1 MPLFVDRKS
10 TRTGDTAKLS
20 ASVAAGV
27 LALACASS
35 LAQAPETIRV
45 AVNSDIRSMNPGVNR
60 DSNTDGVVLHMV
72 EGLVAYGEDGAP
84 RPMLADDIRT
94 SDDGKTVTF
103 KLRRGVKFHN
113 GAVMTSADVV
123 WSWRRYL
130 DPKTNWVCLP
140 DLDGSRGVKIES
152 VEALDADTVEFRL
165 NRPHPMLLSQMASV
179 QCGGGAILHRDS
191 LDADGTFKAPIG
203 TGPYRFGAWRR
214 GEYIELVAFK
224 GYRPLDGKRDGYAG
238 GKIAY
243 ADKVRW
249 LIIRDDAARRAALF
263 KGQVDVLP
271 WLSVPE
277 LAELRKY
284 PNIAI
289 ENAPT
294 LSSNALLI
302 QTKDPLMTNA
312 LLRRALAH
320 SLDFRAITEV
330 VSGGIGTQ
338 NASMVPVV
346 SPYHSAAHEQ
356 GYSYDPQLARRLL
369 AQADYKG
376 QKIKL
381 ITNRRYAD
389 LFDQSIMIQSMA
401 RQAGI
406 DVELEVLEWTAQ
418 LDRYQS
424 GNYQLM
430 SFAYSPRV
438 DPCLSYEAM
447 IGDRNKSKRKVWDN
461 PQALQFLA
469 SACGT
474 ADPAARQ
481 ADFDRMHALMLQDT
495 PLIVLFNPGAATA
508 VSKRLNG
515 YESWPLTRERLWN
528 VRPTAVR

>member
-1 MPLFVDRKS
+1 MSLFVDRKS
-10 TRTGDTAKLS
+10 ARTGDVAKLG

-27 LALACASS
+27 LALACATS

-45 AVNSDIRSMNPGVNR
+45 AINSDIRGMNPGVNR

-72 EGLVAYGEDGAP
+72 EGLVAYGEDGVP
-84 RPMLADDIRT
+84 KPMLADSVHA

-103 KLRRGVKFHN
+103 TLRHGVKFHN
-113 GAVMTSADVV
+113 GAIMTSADVA

-140 DLDGSRGVKIES
+140 DFDGSRGAKIES
-152 VEALDADTVEFRL
+152 IEAPDADTVAFHL
-165 NRPHPMLLSQMASV
+165 NQPHPMLLSQMASV

-191 LDADGTFKAPIG
+191 LDADGTFKLPIG
-203 TGPYRFGAWRR
+203 TGPYRFGSWRR
-214 GEYIELVAFK
+214 GEYIELVAFQD
-224 GYRPLDGKRDGYAG
+224 YRRLGGKRDGYAG
-238 GKIAY
+238 GKVAY

-249 LIIRDDAARRAALF
+249 LIIRDDAARRAALI

-277 LAELRKY
+277 LAELRKH
-284 PNIAI
+284 PDVAI
-289 ENAPT
+289 KNSPT
-294 LSSNALLI
+294 LSANALLI
-302 QTKDPLMTNA
+302 QTKDPLLSNA
-312 LLRRALAH
+312 VLRRALAH

-330 VSGGIGTQ
+330 VSGGIGSQ
-338 NASMVPVV
+338 DASMIPVV

-369 AQADYKG
+369 AQAGYRG

-401 RQAGI
+401 RQAGLN
-406 DVELEVLEWTAQ
+406 VELEVLEWTTQ

-430 SFAYSPRV
+430 SFAYSPRT

-447 IGDRNKSKRKVWDN
+447 LGDRNKSKRKVWDN
-461 PQALQFLA
+461 PQALQLLA
-469 SACGT
+469 KTCGT
-474 ADPAARQ
+474 SDASTRQ
-481 ADFDRMHALMLQDT
+481 ADFDRMHALMLQDV

-528 VRPTAVR
+528 VEPTTAR

>member
-1 MPLFVDRKS
+1 MSLFVSRKS
-10 TRTGDTAKLS
+10 ARTGHIAKLS
-20 ASVAAGV
+20 ASIAAGA

-45 AVNSDIRSMNPGVNR
+45 AINSDIRSMNPGVNR

-84 RPMLADDIRT
+84 RPMLAEHVRT
-94 SDDGKTVTF
+94 SEDGRTVTF
-103 KLRRGVKFHN
+103 ELRRGVKFHN

-152 VEALDADTVEFRL
+152 VEAVDADTVVFHL
-165 NRPHPMLLSQMASV
+165 DRPHPMLLSQMASV
-179 QCGGGAILHRDS
+179 QCGAGAILHRDS
-191 LDADGTFKAPIG
+191 VDADGTFKTPIA
-203 TGPYRFGAWRR
+203 TGPYRFGSWRR
-214 GEYIELVAFK
+214 GQYIELVAFQD
-224 GYRPLDGKRDGYAG
+224 YRPLDGKRDGYAG
-238 GKIAY
+238 GKVAY

-249 LIIRDDAARRAALF
+249 LVIRDDAARRAALI
-263 KGQVDVLP
+263 KGQVEVLP

-284 PNIAI
+284 PDIAI

-294 LSSNALLI
+294 LSANVLLI
-302 QTKDPLMTNA
+302 QTKDPLLSNA

-338 NASMVPVV
+338 DASMVPVV

-356 GYSYDPQLARRLL
+356 GYRYDPQLARRLL
-369 AQADYKG
+369 AQAGYQG

-406 DVELEVLEWTAQ
+406 NVELVVLEWTTQ

-438 DPCLSYEAM
+438 DPCLSYDAM
-447 IGDRNKSKRKVWDN
+447 LGNRNKSTRKVWDN
-461 PQALQFLA
+461 PQALRLLA
-469 SACGT
+469 AACGNT
-474 ADPAARQ
+474 DPATRQ
-481 ADFDRMHALMLQDT
+481 AHFDRLHALMLRDV

-508 VSKRLNG
+508 VSKRLKG

-528 VRPTAVR
+528 VQPTTVR

>member
-1 MPLFVDRKS
+1 MALFVDRNNA
-10 TRTGDTAKLS
+10 RTGDIAKLG
-20 ASVAAGV
+20 ASIAAGA
-27 LALACASS
+27 LALACATS
-35 LAQAPETIRV
+35 LAQTPETIRV

-60 DSNTDGVVLHMV
+60 DSNTDGVILHMV
-72 EGLVAYGEDGAP
+72 EGLVAYGEDGTP
-84 RPMLADDIRT
+84 RPMLAESIRT
-94 SDDGKTVTF
+94 SEDGKTVTF
-103 KLRRGVKFHN
+103 ELRRDVKFHN
-113 GAVMTSADVV
+113 GAPMTSADVV

-140 DLDGSRGVKIES
+140 DVDGSRGVKIES
-152 VEALDADTVEFRL
+152 VDAVDADTVVFRL
-165 NRPHPMLLSQMASV
+165 NRPHPMLLSQMASI

-191 LDADGTFKAPIG
+191 VNADGTFKAPIA
-203 TGPYRFGAWRR
+203 TGPYRFGSWRR
-214 GEYIELVAFK
+214 GEYIELVAFR
-224 GYRPLDGKRDGYAG
+224 GYRSRDGKRDGYAG

-243 ADKVRW
+243 ADKIRW
-249 LIIRDDAARRAALF
+249 MIIRDDAARRAALI

-284 PNIAI
+284 PDIAI
-289 ENAPT
+289 KNAPT
-294 LSSNALLI
+294 LSANALLI
-302 QTKDPLMTNA
+302 QTKDPLMSNA

-320 SLDFRAITEV
+320 SLDFRGITEV

-338 NASMVPVV
+338 DASMVPVV

-356 GYSYDPQLARRLL
+356 GYSYDLQLARRLL
-369 AQADYKG
+369 AQAGYKG

-401 RQAGI
+401 RQAGLNL
-406 DVELEVLEWTAQ
+406 ELEVLEWTTQ

-438 DPCLSYEAM
+438 DPCLSYDAM
-447 IGDRNKSKRKVWDN
+447 LGDRNKSKRKVWDN
-461 PQALQFLA
+461 PQALHLLTR
-469 SACGT
+469 ACGT
-474 ADPAARQ
+474 VDPATRQ
-481 ADFDRMHALMLQDT
+481 TDFDRLHALMLQDV

-528 VRPTAVR
+528 VQPTAVR